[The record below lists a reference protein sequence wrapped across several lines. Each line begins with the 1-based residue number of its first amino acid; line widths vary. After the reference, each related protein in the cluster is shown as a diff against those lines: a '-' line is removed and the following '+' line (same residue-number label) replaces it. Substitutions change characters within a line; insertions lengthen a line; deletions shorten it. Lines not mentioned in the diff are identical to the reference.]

1 MALPDTILRP
11 IPGENP
17 SGQNLRYDPV
27 YEKVK
32 EARREEDDLP
42 QGEWSHAVKVADSA
56 LVVRL
61 AAEAISNKSKDL
73 QLAAWLTEALLRE
86 DGVGGLR
93 EGLDMLQ
100 ALIANYWDTLYPLAE
115 DGDVELRAAPLNW
128 VGSYLGREVRKVPL
142 TRSDYDWF
150 RYLES
155 RAVGSE
161 EQCAS
166 SDTKMAARQ
175 AAIEEGKLTPEVFD
189 EDVGRTPSQ
198 FYVQL
203 LQEFD
208 GALSSLQK
216 LDELCVEKLGRDSPS
231 LGKLQEALEEV
242 RSLANT
248 FLREKEPAAPAAEQE
263 EPQEESAATSAVQG
277 SAPIP
282 IRKRAVS
289 AEPVDWQ
296 DAVGRIVA
304 ATNYLRATD
313 PCSPVPYL
321 VLRALQWG
329 DLLRTGIG
337 TLPTDLEAPPSETR
351 QKLKRLAVE
360 GQWSDLLEASEVAM
374 AMPCGEAW
382 LDVHRYVT
390 QACRELGSEYDAVAQ
405 AICSGVGALLTN
417 IPDLP
422 KAMFLDDTPV
432 ANVET
437 LAWLQEIAS
446 ASKPSSDAEEID
458 LTPQPVAAAGTNGEA
473 RDVEKLAAEAAKS
486 GHIQEAMELLSREI
500 AQERSGRA
508 RFERKM
514 QLAKLCLSTGHEAI
528 AYPILKEL
536 AQEIESRRLEE
547 WESPPMLANSLMLLF
562 RCLKK
567 TGADGAEKEAVYQRI
582 CRLDPVQALL
592 CLK

>member
-1 MALPDTILRP
+1 MPLPDTILRP

-61 AAEAISNKSKDL
+61 AVDALSNKSKDL

-86 DGVGGLR
+86 DGVGGLTQ
-93 EGLDMLQ
+93 GLDLLQ
-100 ALIANYWDTLYPLAE
+100 ALLQNFWDTLYPVAE

-128 VGSYLGREVRKVPL
+128 IGSYLGREVRKVSL

-150 RYLES
+150 KYLES
-155 RAVGSE
+155 RAIGSE

-166 SDTKMAARQ
+166 SETKMAARQ
-175 AAIEEGKLTPEVFD
+175 AAIEEGKLTPEAFD
-189 EDVGRTPSQ
+189 EDVGRTPSE

-203 LQEFD
+203 VQDFD
-208 GALSSLQK
+208 SALSSLRK

-231 LGKLQEALEEV
+231 LGSLQEALEEV

-248 FLREKEPAAPAAEQE
+248 FLQDREPAPAARED
-263 EPQEESAATSAVQG
+263 EPQDDTVATSEPTVISAV
-277 SAPIP
+277 ST
-282 IRKRAVS
+282 RKRAAVS

-304 ATNYLRATD
+304 AANYLRATD
-313 PCSPVPYL
+313 PCSPMPYL
-321 VLRALQWG
+321 ALRALQWG

-351 QKLKRLAVE
+351 QKLKRLAVD
-360 GQWSDLLEASEVAM
+360 GQWSDLLEASETAM

-382 LDVHRYVT
+382 LDVHRYVV
-390 QACRELGSEYDAVAQ
+390 QACREMGSDYDAVAQ
-405 AICSGVGALLTN
+405 AIRSGVGALLAN

-432 ANVET
+432 ANSET
-437 LAWLQEIAS
+437 LAWLQEITNS
-446 ASKPSSDAEEID
+446 SKPSAEPEEIE
-458 LTPQPVAAAGTNGEA
+458 LPPQPSAKAGTNGEA
-473 RDVEKLAAEAAKS
+473 PDVEQLATQAAKS
-486 GHIQEAMELLSREI
+486 GRIQEAMELLTREI
-500 AQERSGRA
+500 TQERS
-508 RFERKM
+508 
-514 QLAKLCLSTGHEAI
+514 
-528 AYPILKEL
+528 
-536 AQEIESRRLEE
+536 
-547 WESPPMLANSLMLLF
+547 
-562 RCLKK
+562 
-567 TGADGAEKEAVYQRI
+567 
-582 CRLDPVQALL
+582 
-592 CLK
+592 

>member
-1 MALPDTILRP
+1 MALPDSILRP

-17 SGQNLRYDPV
+17 SGQNLRYDPI

-61 AAEAISNKSKDL
+61 SLEALSNKSKDL

-93 EGLDMLQ
+93 EGLDLVQ
-100 ALIANYWDTLYPLAE
+100 ALIQNFWDTLYPLAE
-115 DGDVELRAAPLNW
+115 DGDLELRAAPLNW
-128 VGSYLGREVRKVPL
+128 VGSYLAREVRKVSL

-150 RYLES
+150 KYLES
-155 RAVGSE
+155 RTIGTE
-161 EQCAS
+161 EQCAG
-166 SDTKMAARQ
+166 SDAKMAARQ
-175 AAIEEGKLTPEVFD
+175 AAIEEGKLTPEAFD

-203 LQEFD
+203 IQDFD
-208 GALSSLQK
+208 SALASLQK
-216 LDELCVEKLGRDSPS
+216 LDELCAEKLGRDSPS
-231 LGKLQEALEEV
+231 LGKLQESLEEV

-248 FLREKEPAAPAAEQE
+248 LLQEKEPSAPAAQQE
-263 EPQEESAATSAVQG
+263 EPQDESRESSDAQAG
-277 SAPIP
+277 APIP
-282 IRKRAVS
+282 IRKRAV
-289 AEPVDWQ
+289 ATEPVDWQ
-296 DAVGRIVA
+296 DAVTRIVA
-304 ATNYLRATD
+304 ATNYLRVTD

-337 TLPTDLEAPPSETR
+337 TMPTDLEAPPSETR
-351 QKLKRLAVE
+351 QKLKRLALE
-360 GQWSDLLEASEVAM
+360 GQWSELLEASEVAM
-374 AMPCGEAW
+374 ATPCGEAW

-405 AICSGVGALLTN
+405 AIRSGVGALLTN

-422 KAMFLDDTPV
+422 KAMFLDDTAV
-432 ANVET
+432 ANAET
-437 LAWLQEIAS
+437 LGWLQEITNS
-446 ASKPSSDAEEID
+446 SKPPADAEEIE
-458 LTPQPVAAAGTNGEA
+458 LAPPPPAQAAGNGDA
-473 RDVEKLAAEAAKS
+473 PDVEQLATQAAKS
-486 GHIQEAMELLSREI
+486 GRMQEAMELLTREI

-514 QLAKLCLSTGHEAI
+514 QLARLCLSTGHEAI

-536 AQEIESRRLEE
+536 ADEIESRRLEE
-547 WESPPMLANSLMLLF
+547 WESPSMLASSLTLLF

-567 TGADGAEKEAVYQRI
+567 TSADGAEKDAVYQRI
-582 CRLDPVQALL
+582 CRLDPVQALI

>member
-1 MALPDTILRP
+1 MALPDSILRP

-17 SGQNLRYDPV
+17 SGQSLRYDPV

-61 AAEAISNKSKDL
+61 TVEALSNKSKDL

-93 EGLDMLQ
+93 EGLDLLQ
-100 ALIANYWDTLYPLAE
+100 ALIQNFWDTLYPLAE

-128 VGSYLGREVRKVPL
+128 VGSYLGREVRKVSL

-150 RYLES
+150 KYLES
-155 RAVGSE
+155 RAIGTE
-161 EQCAS
+161 EQCAG
-166 SDTKMAARQ
+166 SDSKTAARQ
-175 AAIEEGKLTPEVFD
+175 AAIEERKLTPEAFD

-203 LQEFD
+203 IQEFD
-208 GALSSLQK
+208 EALASLQK

-248 FLREKEPAAPAAEQE
+248 FLQEKVPAPAAQE
-263 EPQEESAATSAVQG
+263 EESQDESATTSEA
-277 SAPIP
+277 SASLSVST
-282 IRKRAVS
+282 RKRPVS
-289 AEPVDWQ
+289 AEPVDMQ
-296 DAVGRIVA
+296 DAIGRIVA
-304 ATNYLRATD
+304 AANYLRVTE
-313 PCSPVPYL
+313 PSSPVSYL

-329 DLLRTGIG
+329 DLLRTGLG
-337 TLPTDLEAPPSETR
+337 TLPSDLEAPPSETR
-351 QKLKRLAVE
+351 QRLKRLAVE
-360 GQWSDLLEASEVAM
+360 GVWNELLEASEVAM
-374 AMPCGEAW
+374 AMPCGKAW
-382 LDVHRYVT
+382 LDIHRYVT
-390 QACRELGSEYDAVAQ
+390 QACREMGSEYEGVVQ
-405 AICSGVGALLTN
+405 AIRSGVGALLTN

-422 KAMFLDDTPV
+422 KAMFLDDTAV
-432 ANVET
+432 ANAET
-437 LAWLQEIAS
+437 LAWLQEITNS
-446 ASKPSSDAEEID
+446 SKPSTDAEEIER
-458 LTPQPVAAAGTNGEA
+458 PEPPAKASANGDA
-473 RDVEKLAAEAAKS
+473 PDVEQLATQAAKS
-486 GHIQEAMELLSREI
+486 GRMQEAMELLTHEI

-508 RFERKM
+508 RFERRM
-514 QLAKLCLSTGHEAI
+514 QLARLCLSTGHEAI

-536 AQEIESRRLEE
+536 AEEIESRRLEE
-547 WESPPMLANSLMLLF
+547 WESPSMLASSLTLLF

-567 TGADGAEKEAVYQRI
+567 TGADGPEKEAVYQRI
-582 CRLDPVQALL
+582 CRLDPVQALI